1 MKRRYDEQ
9 SSLWKHLWQL
19 LRRAG
24 ALSCMLALL
33 PGIAGPLASVS
44 TAQAAGLASN
54 QLCTAAKRGLNL
66 ALPAVVRIVTTYQA
80 QISYVTSDGTYV
92 TFPQNG
98 GYYSLVFS
106 GSGTFISANG
116 DVLTAEHVVNV
127 SQDALNALLIQAA
140 APDIAQ
146 AIDDANPP
154 QPVTTQDIENQLTND
169 PDIWQGIYQTPQSAV
184 YLSSQYAGSTNA
196 TSLDELQR
204 FPVTPQAQFTSDQSD
219 LTLLHV
225 DDVKDMP
232 TIPLGDS
239 SQVFQGD
246 TLTIIG
252 YPGSADLAASDG
264 TIILN
269 DFLTSSVNTAI
280 VSAIKTEDSGLQVIQ
295 VGGNVEQ
302 GDSGGPALNADG
314 QVVGVVSFAN
324 TSQGNQ
330 GSTSF
335 LQMVNNARALIHQA
349 GIKTTQDTFDQRW
362 AAAYDTCA
370 SSASGH
376 WHAAYQQYAQIARL
390 YPAFK
395 GVQLYLNYTRA
406 QAAHEP
412 ASGIALPAWA
422 LALIAVLALAVVLAI
437 VLVIRRRRS
446 RAGIG
451 AYAGYG
457 PGLNKDT
464 PYGTAAFSLGRQPG
478 PTPMPVATG
487 PSEQMG
493 AIPPPE
499 SAPLMPQPV
508 SAAQPAE
515 AWASAPTVPATPQ
528 ADEAGTAQLPP

>member
-1 MKRRYDEQ
+1 MKRRDNQ
-9 SSLWKHLWQL
+9 QASHWKHLWQGII
-19 LRRAG
+19 RAG
-24 ALSCMLALL
+24 ALSSLLALL
-33 PGIAGPLASVS
+33 SGIAGPFASVP

-66 ALPAVVRIVTTYQA
+66 ALPAVVRVITTYQA

-98 GYYSLVFS
+98 GYYTLVVS

-127 SQDALNALLIQAA
+127 SQNALNTLLIQAA

-154 QPVTTQDIENQLTND
+154 QPVTTQDIENQLVSD
-169 PDIWQGIYQTPQSAV
+169 PDIWQGIYQMPQSAV

-196 TSLDELQR
+196 TSLDELQS
-204 FPVTPQAQFTSDQSD
+204 FPATFQAQFTSDQSD

-225 DDVKDMP
+225 DGVKDMP

-252 YPGSADLAASDG
+252 YPDSADLAASDG
-264 TIILN
+264 TLMLN

-280 VSAIKTEDSGLQVIQ
+280 VSAIKTEASGQQLIQ

-302 GDSGGPALNADG
+302 GNSGGPALNVDG
-314 QVVGVVSFAN
+314 QLVGVVSFAN
-324 TSQGNQ
+324 TSQSDQ

-335 LQMVNNARALIHQA
+335 LQMVNSVKTLIHQA

-362 AAAYDTCA
+362 AAAYDACA
-370 SSASGH
+370 SSAPGH
-376 WHAAYQQYAQIARL
+376 WHNAYQQYAQIARL

-395 GVQLYLNYTRA
+395 GVQLYLSYTRA

-422 LALIAVLALAVVLAI
+422 LALIAVVALAVILAI
-437 VLVIRRRRS
+437 VLLIRRRRS

-478 PTPMPVATG
+478 SMPMPVSTG
-487 PSEQMG
+487 PSEQVG
-493 AIPPPE
+493 AIPPLE

-508 SAAQPAE
+508 SAE
-515 AWASAPTVPATPQ
+515 AWASAPTVPAISQ
-528 ADEAGTAQLPP
+528 ADEAGPVQPPS

>member
-1 MKRRYDEQ
+1 MKRRDNQQ
-9 SSLWKHLWQL
+9 SSHWKHLWQL
-19 LRRAG
+19 LLRAG
-24 ALSCMLALL
+24 SLSSLLALL
-33 PGIAGPLASVS
+33 PGIAGPLALVS

-54 QLCTAAKRGLNL
+54 QLCTTARRGLSL
-66 ALPAVVRIVTTYQA
+66 ALPAVVRVTTTYQA

-106 GSGTFISANG
+106 GSGAFISANG
-116 DVLTAEHVVNV
+116 DILTAEHVVNV
-127 SQDALNALLIQAA
+127 SQDALGALLIQAA

-154 QPVTTQDIENQLTND
+154 QPVTTQDIENQLISD
-169 PDIWQGIYQTPQSAV
+169 PNTWQGIYQTQQSAV
-184 YLSSQYAGSTNA
+184 YLSSQYAGPTNA
-196 TSLDELQR
+196 TSLDELQS

-225 DDVKDMP
+225 DGVKDMP
-232 TIPLGDS
+232 TISLGDS

-252 YPGSADLAASDG
+252 YPDSADLAASDG
-264 TIILN
+264 TIILS
-269 DFLTSSVNTAI
+269 DFLTSSVNTVT
-280 VSAIKTEDSGLQVIQ
+280 VSAIKTEASGLQVIQ

-314 QVVGVVSFAN
+314 QLVGVVSFTN

-330 GSTSF
+330 GSTGF
-335 LQMVNNARALIHQA
+335 LQMVNNVKTLIRQA
-349 GIKTTQDTFDQRW
+349 GVKTTQDAFDQRW
-362 AAAYDTCA
+362 AAAYDACA
-370 SSASGH
+370 SSAAGH
-376 WHAAYQQYAQIARL
+376 WHTAYQQYTQIAHL

-412 ASGIALPAWA
+412 APGIALPAWA
-422 LALIAVLALAVVLAI
+422 LALIAVSALALVLAM
-437 VLVIRRRRS
+437 VLIIRRRRS
-446 RAGIG
+446 RAGVG
-451 AYAGYG
+451 TYAGYG

-478 PTPMPVATG
+478 PKPTPVSTG

-493 AIPPPE
+493 TIPPPE
-499 SAPLMPQPV
+499 SVPLMPQPV

-515 AWASAPTVPATPQ
+515 AWATAPTAPATTQ
-528 ADEAGTAQLPP
+528 ADEVGPAQPQP

>member
-1 MKRRYDEQ
+1 MKRNDVEQ
-9 SSLWKHLWQL
+9 CSLWKYLWQL
-19 LRRAG
+19 IIRAG
-24 ALSCMLALL
+24 AISCMLALFS
-33 PGIAGPLASVS
+33 GIAGPLALVS
-44 TAQAAGLASN
+44 TAQAAGQASN

-66 ALPAVVRIVTTYQA
+66 ALPAVVRITTTYQA
-80 QISYVTSDGTYV
+80 QINYITADGSYV

-98 GYYSLVFS
+98 DYYSLMLS
-106 GSGTFISANG
+106 GSGAFISANG
-116 DVLTAEHVVNV
+116 DILTAAHVVNA
-127 SQDALNALLIQAA
+127 SQDDLNALLIQAA

-154 QPVTTQDIENQLTND
+154 QPVTAQDIENQLVND
-169 PDIWQGIYQTPQSAV
+169 PDIWQGIYQSPQSAV
-184 YLSSQYAGSTNA
+184 YLSSQYAGTTNA
-196 TSLDELQR
+196 TSLDELQS
-204 FPVTPQAQFTSDQSD
+204 FSVTPLPQFTSDQSD

-264 TIILN
+264 TILPN
-269 DFLTSSVNTAI
+269 DFLTSSVNTTI
-280 VSAIKTEDSGLQVIQ
+280 VSAIKTEVSGLPVMQ

-314 QVVGVVSFAN
+314 QLVGVVSFAN
-324 TSQGNQ
+324 TSQSDQ

-335 LQMVNNARALIHQA
+335 VQMVNNARTLIHQA
-349 GIKTTQDTFDQRW
+349 GVKTTPSTFDQRW
-362 AAAYDTCA
+362 AAAYDACA

-376 WHAAYQQYAQIARL
+376 WHNAYNQYSQIAHL

-395 GVQLYLNYTRA
+395 GVQLYLNYTKA

-412 ASGIALPAWA
+412 APGIALPAWTW
-422 LALIAVLALAVVLAI
+422 ALIAVVVLGLVLAI
-437 VLVIRRRRS
+437 VLVIRRRRTQ
-446 RAGIG
+446 AGIA

-457 PGLNKDT
+457 PGLNKGA
-464 PYGTAAFSLGRQPG
+464 PYGTAAFMLGQQPG
-478 PTPMPVATG
+478 PTPMPASTG
-487 PSEQMG
+487 PSEQVG
-493 AIPPPE
+493 SIPEPE

-508 SAAQPAE
+508 SAALPAE
-515 AWASAPTVPATPQ
+515 VWASGPTLPATPQ
-528 ADEAGTAQLPP
+528 ADTAGITQPPT